1 MSGRT
6 TTPHSVSRY
15 LAHATRAVLA
25 AVFLSFSVVLT
36 SSPAQ
41 ACPQDAAKDVAAAAI
56 DAVTPDQ
63 AQPKLV
69 MTAPSGATA
78 SPMASGAVCR
88 GAAPHANGAGC
99 ACGYCAA
106 CSSAVLPEMA
116 PVAIDTVALPH
127 ALPKPDGAD
136 LANPDPVLRPPRLL
150 G

>member
-1 MSGRT
+1 MT
-6 TTPHSVSRY
+6 TRHAVVPWYLPHPI
-15 LAHATRAVLA
+15 RAVLA
-25 AVFLSFSVVLT
+25 FVFLSFVVLT